1 MRLWS
6 LHPRYLDVKG
16 LLAVWREGLLAR
28 AVLLDQTKGYRNH
41 PQLTRFK
48 AQPDPVA
55 AINYYLEIVAKEGT
69 ARGYHLNIAKISC
82 GLHPSQI
89 TVTDAQVQF
98 EKMHLQKKLQQRDPS
113 RTILL
118 MQNGIVELHPLFVM
132 ISGPVEPWEKI

>member
-28 AVLLDQTKGYRNH
+28 AVLLEQTKGYQNH

-55 AINYYLEIVAKEGT
+55 AINYYLEIVAEEGT
-69 ARGYHLNIAKISC
+69 QRGYHLNIAKITC
-82 GLHPSQI
+82 GLHPPQI

-98 EKMHLQKKLQQRDPS
+98 EKTHLQKKLQQRDPS
-113 RTILL
+113 RLALL
-118 MQNGIVELHPLFVM
+118 TQSNIPELHPLFVM
-132 ISGPVEPWEKI
+132 IPGPMEPWEKI